1 MSFSA
6 ADRLRMRFELLD
18 VNGSGSLTSADF
30 ELFAARVCRVLG
42 VPTGAPAAHALAEG
56 CRRFWTGLA
65 AAADLDQDGQVTFT
79 EYRSFSH
86 DDAWFAE
93 YGEAYVGAVSTVCD
107 LDDDGLIERDHF
119 LGLHSA
125 GGFPLSYSVKLFDDL
140 DGGGTG
146 RVSTAAFAAFLR
158 AYYTGADA
166 LL

>member
-1 MSFSA
+1 MAFSA

-18 VNGSGSLTSADF
+18 VNGSGTLTSADF
-30 ELFAARVCRVLG
+30 ELYAARVCRVLG
-42 VPTGAPAAHALAEG
+42 VPAGAPAAQALSDG

-65 AAADLDQDGQVTFT
+65 AAADLDRDGQVSYA
-79 EYRSFSH
+79 EYRAFSH
-86 DDAWFAE
+86 DDIWFAE
-93 YGEAYVGAVSTVCD
+93 YGEAYVAAVSTVCD

-125 GGFPLSYSVKLFDDL
+125 AGFPLSYTVKLFDDL

-146 RVSTAAFAAFLR
+146 RVSTAGFAAFLR
-158 AYYTGADA
+158 EFYTGAGE